1 MDKTESD
8 GLEAAFFA
16 STRFLT
22 NLAAFVRG
30 RGRTKNDGA
39 LLAFEVTDKPAT
51 LTSLS
56 PEVLA
61 CLQRLPRHDEQ
72 PQQGS
77 ADRRADR
84 GTAIFGED
92 GTIDWSRVPISSS
105 LEEDGEEALEGG
117 ARLAASCHA
126 MLLRSAESNT
136 AAADGGQPQCARAFP
151 CVFERIVQGSDE
163 EAYLALCVCLAVLEE
178 ALYGIYREG
187 SGGCDTDS
195 NTGAGDEGGQVA
207 GDCLCGGGGGGGTVV
222 ARAMIL
228 RDLIAT
234 PQVKAALPEQV
245 VAVLRLL
252 LLPLG
257 FNIRNLV
264 VSWLHGSFLSL
275 GNSRDPGLAP
285 QAIQYTSR

>member
-1 MDKTESD
+1 MDDKTDSD

-16 STRFLT
+16 SNPFLT

-30 RGRTKNDGA
+30 KGTRKSNDGA
-39 LLAFEVTDKPAT
+39 LLAFEATDKPAT

-77 ADRRADR
+77 ADRRAGDS
-84 GTAIFGED
+84 GTANFGKD
-92 GTIDWSRVPISSS
+92 GTIDWSRVAISSS
-105 LEEDGEEALEGG
+105 SEEGGEEALAEG

-126 MLLRSAESNT
+126 MLLRSAASNT
-136 AAADGGQPQCARAFP
+136 AAADGGQPQCARALP

-163 EAYLALCVCLAVLEE
+163 EAYLALCVCLAVLEK

-207 GDCLCGGGGGGGTVV
+207 GDGLCGGGGGGGTVV

-264 VSWLHGSFLSL
+264 VS
-275 GNSRDPGLAP
+275 
-285 QAIQYTSR
+285 